1 MLKKQTSNLSLVQT
15 TNTVVREKGPET
27 EKQKDKTYHIHW
39 FYSSKG
45 KVTKFEEN

>member
-1 MLKKQTSNLSLVQT
+1 MPKKQTSNLSLVQT
-15 TNTVVREKGPET
+15 TNTVVRDTHLET
-27 EKQKDKTYHIHW
+27 ENQKDKTYHIHW